1 LPQGAAGAQ
10 LGVMGRKRPAN
21 PREERRM
28 MKTILAAAAL
38 SAIAFAPAFAA
49 DMMKCDNASMMKM
62 KTQMDAMSD
71 PAMKKMAMQ
80 EMDMAK
86 KSMAAK
92 KMKEC
97 SMHMEKASKDMM
109 MK

>member
-1 LPQGAAGAQ
+1 
-10 LGVMGRKRPAN
+10 MIR
-21 PREERRM
+21 
-28 MKTILAAAAL
+28 TILAAAAL
-38 SAIAFAPAFAA
+38 STIVFAPAFGAE
-49 DMMKCDNASMMKM
+49 MMKCDNASMMKM
-62 KTQMDAMSD
+62 KTQMDAVKD

-97 SMHMEKASKDMM
+97 TMHMEKASKEM
-109 MK
+109 MKP